1 MENKRKVGLR
11 SKKKKKNGR
20 DELNDKVSQ
29 QFSKVN
35 FICLFLS
42 PTKFPLSINFY
53 IVMANNNIYIFSY
66 RNLVLLITYNII
78 IMVHMENIIHIQ

>member
-11 SKKKKKNGR
+11 SKKKKNGR
-20 DELNDKVSQ
+20 DELNDKVNQ

-42 PTKFPLSINFY
+42 PTKFALSINFY
-53 IVMANNNIYIFSY
+53 IVMANNNIY
-66 RNLVLLITYNII
+66 TYIYS
-78 IMVHMENIIHIQ
+78 HIGTWFCS

>member
-11 SKKKKKNGR
+11 SKKKKNGR

-35 FICLFLS
+35 FIYLFLS

-53 IVMANNNIYIFSY
+53 IIMANNNIY
-66 RNLVLLITYNII
+66 TYIYS
-78 IMVHMENIIHIQ
+78 HIGTCFCS